1 MDISN
6 GYASDHRL
14 IVRSQQSKTNCCIL
28 FAKHCFPISF
38 DVISLD
44 FSYAS
49 GNASHCCILYVMP
62 KRDSPRFS
70 ILRLTLSFY

>member
-14 IVRSQQSKTNCCIL
+14 IVKQQQSKTNFHFIS
-28 FAKHCFPISF
+28 KHCFPISF

-49 GNASHCCILYVMP
+49 GNASHCCILYVMLE
-62 KRDSPRFS
+62 KFPRFS